1 MANSDAAFGLKPVC
15 YKGGAPYNGAANL
28 YYVPA
33 SDGTALFVGDPVI
46 VAGSGDAGGIQS
58 VTRADAGAN
67 ITGVVVGFAPLP
79 SGAAGS
85 TSAVNRGYRTASTE
99 DYVLVADDVNLLF
112 EVQEDSDAG
121 ALAVTDIGLNADLI
135 AAAGSTTTKK
145 SGYELDSSTKATT
158 AATMRIVG
166 AVQRAD
172 NEIGTNAKWL
182 VSIIESATAPASGT
196 TGV

>member
-15 YKGGAPYNGAANL
+15 YKGGAPYNGAANV

-33 SDGTALFVGDPVI
+33 SDGTALFVGDPVLI
-46 VAGSGDAGGIQS
+46 AGSGDAAGVPSI
-58 VTRADAGAN
+58 TRAAATDR

-99 DYVLVADDVNLLF
+99 DYVLVADDVKLLF
-112 EVQEDSDAG
+112 EVQEDSDTST
-121 ALAVTDIGLNADLI
+121 LAATSIGLNADLI
-135 AAAGSTTTKK
+135 IAAGSTTTKK
-145 SGYELDSSTKATT
+145 SGVELDSSTAATT
-158 AATMRIVG
+158 SAQMRIVG
-166 AVQRAD
+166 AVQRPD

-182 VSIIESATAPASGT
+182 VSIVESAVAPAAGT